1 MFKIDSYDFKGKRAI
16 IRVDF
21 NVPLDDKGQVTD
33 DTRIR
38 AAIPTIRK
46 VLDAGGSV
54 ILMSHLG
61 RPKKNND
68 MKYSLGQIVPA
79 IEKLLGKPVI
89 FAGDCMGE
97 KAAETARNLKPGEVM
112 LLENLRF
119 YAEEE
124 GKPRGLAEDASEE
137 EKAAAKKAVKAS
149 QKEFVERLASY
160 ADCYINDAFG
170 TAHRAHASTALIA
183 DKFPH
188 DKMFGYV
195 MENELQAVD
204 RLMLNPRRPFAAI
217 IGGSKVSTK
226 ISILEN
232 LMEKVDSIV
241 IGGGMSYT
249 FAAAQGG
256 KVGNSLCEPEMFPT
270 ALEIVKKAEERG
282 VKLVFSPDALIAD
295 KFAEDADT
303 RQAPVN
309 DIPDGWMGLDI
320 GEEGK
325 KIFREHILGCKTIL
339 WNGPVGVF
347 EMDKFATGSRGRSD
361 RRSHFERSLLAHRR
375 RRFGGLHQQV
385 RPGRQG
391 ELRLY
396 GRRRTARIHRR
407 QGAAGCGGHP
417 QISWAR
423 TERGPIEPLSVLN
436 RKQTET
442 LKYLE

>member
-325 KIFREHILGCKTIL
+325 KTFREHILGCKTIL

-347 EMDKFATGSRGRSD
+347 EMDKFATGSLIGGGDSVACINK
-361 RRSHFERSLLAHRR
+361 FSLADKVSYVST
-375 RRFGGLHQQV
+375 GGGALLEYIEGKEL
-385 RPGRQG
+385 PGV
-391 ELRLY
+391 
-396 GRRRTARIHRR
+396 
-407 QGAAGCGGHP
+407 AA
-417 QISWAR
+417 I
-423 TERGPIEPLSVLN
+423 
-436 RKQTET
+436 RK
-442 LKYLE
+442 